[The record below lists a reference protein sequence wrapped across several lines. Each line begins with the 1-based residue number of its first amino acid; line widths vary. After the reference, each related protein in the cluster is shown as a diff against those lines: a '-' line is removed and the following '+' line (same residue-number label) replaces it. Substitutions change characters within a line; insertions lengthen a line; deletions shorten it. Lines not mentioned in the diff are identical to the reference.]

1 MKLTIIGSGTAVP
14 SATRG
19 SPCCHLELGGRG
31 IVFDLGSGSVRGL
44 WRRGVDVREIE
55 ALTLS
60 HFHPDHTADLVPL
73 LFALRNPEFSRRGR
87 LVLAGPKG
95 TRAYLEALEGL
106 YGDWVRPRGYSLEV
120 TEVDRDPVDFTGWR
134 LTSAPTG
141 HTAESVAF
149 RVEETGGGV
158 VVYGGDS
165 PYGENLVKLAS
176 AADLLVLECSFPEER
191 PEEGHLT
198 PSQAAMIASRAG
210 ARRLVLTHF
219 YPAAEGSDLI
229 TPARKHF
236 DGELHLAFDGMEVT
250 L

>member
-1 MKLTIIGSGTAVP
+1 MKLTVIGSGTAVP
-14 SATRG
+14 SAARG
-19 SPCCHLELGGRG
+19 SPCCHLELDGRG
-31 IVFDLGSGSVRGL
+31 IVFDLGSGSVREL

-55 ALTLS
+55 ALALS

-73 LFALRNPEFSRRGR
+73 LFALRNPEFSRLRR
-87 LVLAGPKG
+87 LVIAGPEG
-95 TRAYLEALEGL
+95 TRAYLDSLEEL
-106 YGDWVRPRGYSLEV
+106 YGDWVRPRGYPLEV
-120 TEVDRDPVDFTGWR
+120 LEVDRDGVDFRDWR
-134 LTSAPTG
+134 LIAAPTG

-149 RVEETGGGV
+149 RVEGRGGAV

-165 PYGENLVKLAS
+165 PYSESLVTLAS

-198 PSQAAMIASRAG
+198 PSKAAMIAARSG

-219 YPAAEGSDLI
+219 YPAAEESDLV
-229 TPARKHF
+229 TPVRRHY

>member
-1 MKLTIIGSGTAVP
+1 VKLTIVGSGTAVP
-14 SATRG
+14 SAERG
-19 SPCCHLELGGRG
+19 SPCCYLAVSGEKV
-31 IVFDLGSGSVRGL
+31 VFDLGSGSVRGL
-44 WRRGVDVREIE
+44 WRRGVDVRELDVL
-55 ALTLS
+55 ALS

-87 LVLAGPKG
+87 LTLVGPKG

-120 TEVDRDPVDFTGWR
+120 TEVHRDTVDFTDWR
-134 LTSAPTG
+134 LTAAPTG

-149 RVEETGGGV
+149 RVEEAGGSV

-165 PYGENLVKLAS
+165 PYGESLVTLAS

-198 PSQAAMIASRAG
+198 PSQAALIAARAG

-229 TPARKHF
+229 TPARKHY

-250 L
+250 I